1 MMRIDADC
9 EYHDGEILELI
20 NSGDTTSSGTGLSIT
35 MPNITTGSAKGI
47 SVVMEGATT
56 NAKGISVTM
65 DALTTGD
72 MLYLDNGGSS
82 ITGDGKFINCNDD
95 DTSVFS
101 VASGGLTTIA
111 GGVIITKT
119 TSTSTGNTGV
129 TTDNYAI
136 SLTLTLD
143 GDLEDD
149 STHDDIEITNDKVLA
164 TSVVIGNASV
174 KAEVYIHTVTLESFT
189 FNFKNIS
196 GSSFNDE
203 DTIIFNFV
211 VL

>member
-1 MMRIDADC
+1 
-9 EYHDGEILELI
+9 
-20 NSGDTTSSGTGLSIT
+20 
-35 MPNITTGSAKGI
+35 
-47 SVVMEGATT
+47 
-56 NAKGISVTM
+56 
-65 DALTTGD
+65 
-72 MLYLDNGGSS
+72 MLYLDNGGNS